1 MRVLLTLLAVLLLPA
16 LGFADT
22 FIIPDD
28 FPTIQDAIDSAQ
40 NGDLVLVKPG
50 TYNEQINFKG
60 RAITIRSDVD
70 CDASTHDIAPDKTII
85 DGNVVGVS
93 DSVVKFTA
101 AETAAFKAANL
112 AQAPKVVT
120 LHPVAQTIKPSHRQ
134 QWEEFRNETL
144 GMIEAA
150 KRERHFHLLPQLM
163 QRLQNANT
171 ILATIA

>member
-1 MRVLLTLLAVLLLPA
+1 MTRFNTV
-16 LGFADT
+16 
-22 FIIPDD
+22 
-28 FPTIQDAIDSAQ
+28 
-40 NGDLVLVKPG
+40 
-50 TYNEQINFKG
+50 
-60 RAITIRSDVD
+60 R
-70 CDASTHDIAPDKTII
+70 
-85 DGNVVGVS
+85 
-93 DSVVKFTA
+93 TA

-120 LHPVAQTIKPSHRQ
+120 LQPATKSTKPSHRQ
-134 QWEEFRNETL
+134 QWQEFRTETL